1 MLSLAACEQQPT
13 AGQHLPRGAGMRTFS
28 RADLDAVAHKLN
40 RRPRKNDDYRT
51 PAEVYADL
59 LSSGGELTT

>member
-1 MLSLAACEQQPT
+1 
-13 AGQHLPRGAGMRTFS
+13 MRTFS